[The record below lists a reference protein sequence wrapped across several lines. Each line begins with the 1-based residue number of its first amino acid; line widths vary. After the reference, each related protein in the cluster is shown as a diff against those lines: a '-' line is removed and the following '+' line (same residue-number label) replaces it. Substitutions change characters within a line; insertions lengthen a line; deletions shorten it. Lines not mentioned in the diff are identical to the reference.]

1 MEQHFAINALHTHGR
16 AHGGRARMGRARAG
30 AGGLADG
37 RTDAKDGDGPPD
49 SETGGPTYTRPDFAD
64 PRWSTNMLLGLG

>member
-16 AHGGRARMGRARAG
+16 AHGGRREWDGRGRARAG
-30 AGGLADG
+30 MGGLADG

-49 SETGGPTYTRPDFAD
+49 SETGGPTYTRPDFA
-64 PRWSTNMLLGLG
+64 